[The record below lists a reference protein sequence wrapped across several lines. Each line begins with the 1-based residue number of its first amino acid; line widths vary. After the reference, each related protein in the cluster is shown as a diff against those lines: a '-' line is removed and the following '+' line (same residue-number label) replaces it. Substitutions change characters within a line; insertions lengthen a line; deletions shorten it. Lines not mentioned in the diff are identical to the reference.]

1 MTTIKTTERTL
12 NLKVKSQLK
21 SLMPNAKVLVKKH
34 VPSVGYVFFVK
45 DSNKVTLGKVFRDNQ
60 GMIIYVN

>member
-21 SLMPNAKVLVKKH
+21 SLMPNAKVLVK
-34 VPSVGYVFFVK
+34 
-45 DSNKVTLGKVFRDNQ
+45 N
-60 GMIIYVN
+60 

>member
-1 MTTIKTTERTL
+1 
-12 NLKVKSQLK
+12 
-21 SLMPNAKVLVKKH
+21 MPNAKVLVKKH

-60 GMIIYVN
+60 GMTIYVN